1 MAPTTN
7 DDRRGHAHAAAT
19 AVCGLCR
26 ARLTAATS
34 DLLRDDAE
42 RRGWHR
48 TPAGSW
54 YCVGC
59 VTGDDGRQ

>member
-7 DDRRGHAHAAAT
+7 DDRRGHAHAVAA

-54 YCVGC
+54 YCVDC
-59 VTGDDGRQ
+59 VTGDDGRP

>member
-1 MAPTTN
+1 MSAV
-7 DDRRGHAHAAAT
+7 AT
-19 AVCGLCR
+19 AVCGFCR
-26 ARLTAATS
+26 ARLTAATPN
-34 DLLRDDAE
+34 LLRDDAE

-54 YCVGC
+54 YCVEC

>member
-1 MAPTTN
+1 MNGPE
-7 DDRRGHAHAAAT
+7 

>member
-7 DDRRGHAHAAAT
+7 DDRRGHAHAVAT

-54 YCVGC
+54 YCVDC

>member
-1 MAPTTN
+1 MAPATN
-7 DDRRGHAHAAAT
+7 DDRRGHAHAVAA

-59 VTGDDGRQ
+59 VTGDDGRP

>member
-7 DDRRGHAHAAAT
+7 DDRRGHAHAGAT

-42 RRGWHR
+42 RRGWHHI
-48 TPAGSW
+48 PAGSW
-54 YCVGC
+54 YCVDC